1 MYDKDVV
8 WVNVSGCFNRGNLV
22 GRFFIVELFG
32 EFGFTNTWP
41 DPLGAKVNDW
51 YWTSKTQNAA
61 LEDQVAQMQ
70 HHSSFRQVLTLDS
83 QDNEENDSSD
93 DDSVSRITTTL
104 KMTLMTLKTE
114 RKRKIGRKTG
124 RFNHRLITRSLSS
137 TSPEKNHR
145 HRIRLERL

>member
-93 DDSVSRITTTL
+93 DDD
-104 KMTLMTLKTE
+104 
-114 RKRKIGRKTG
+114 IGLSFEDNDDFEDDADDSENGEEEEDREEN
-124 RFNHRLITRSLSS
+124 RSFQSSPNHSESFLHKPGKKS
-137 TSPEKNHR
+137 
-145 HRIRLERL
+145 